1 MNDPSDAPMSQ
12 LSAHLDRGWDLVARG
27 DLAGA
32 KRSAEE
38 SLELDEASPEA
49 HNLMGYIFHA
59 EGRAEEALE
68 HYRHALELDESYI
81 DAMLN
86 AAELLLHPVADFDG
100 ALEMVRE
107 ARDWL
112 EEDGTPD
119 ELAETMLLE
128 VDIHLARGD
137 RVSAGSV
144 VRDLPAGPFE
154 NPRLGTAVGR
164 ALVDVGEPDAAL
176 ALLQEAVQQ
185 VPPTSDAFYY
195 LGLALEAKQDMK
207 GALIA
212 FLQSREIDAQG
223 EAPPWTLPLDQFER
237 RVQVALGALPE
248 DVAHVIEGA
257 LVVVTDLPGAEVV
270 SEGVDP
276 RAPALVDGLSAPNEP
291 EKVTRIFVYKRNVER
306 LAPGLFE
313 VDAEITRA
321 VLFEMQSA
329 FGWPADETPPTPA

>member
-1 MNDPSDAPMSQ
+1 MNEPFDGPMSQ

-27 DLAGA
+27 DFAGA

-59 EGRAEEALE
+59 EGRSEEALE
-68 HYRHALELDESYI
+68 HYRHAIELDESYI

-86 AAELLLHPVADFDG
+86 AAELLLHPVGDLEG

-154 NPRLGTAVGR
+154 NPRLSTAVGR
-164 ALVDVGEPDAAL
+164 ALVDVGDADAAI
-176 ALLQEAVQQ
+176 ALLEEAVKE

-195 LGLALEAKQDMK
+195 LGLALEAKEDMK

-212 FLQSREIDAQG
+212 FLHSRELDAQS
-223 EAPPWTLPLDQFER
+223 EVPPWSLPLDQFER
-237 RVQVALGALPE
+237 RVQMALGGLPE
-248 DVAHVIEGA
+248 DVAPIIEGA

-276 RAPALVDGLSAPNEP
+276 RAPALVDGLSAPGEP
-291 EKVTRIFVYKRNVER
+291 NRVTRIFVYKRNVER

-313 VDAEITRA
+313 VDAEIQRA
-321 VLFEMQSA
+321 ILFEMQSA
-329 FGWPADETPPTPA
+329 FAAAPTVEGSDA